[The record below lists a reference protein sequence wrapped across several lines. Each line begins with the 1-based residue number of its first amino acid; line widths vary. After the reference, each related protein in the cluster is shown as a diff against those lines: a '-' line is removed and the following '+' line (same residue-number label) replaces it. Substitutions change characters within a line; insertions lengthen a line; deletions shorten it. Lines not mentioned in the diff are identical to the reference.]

1 MDEVWWYFGI
11 IGAAILIIMT
21 NTYGWAGNILENLRN
36 TSFQVGSIITTTG
49 FMTVDFDQW
58 PSLSRYVLLFLM
70 MIGACAGSTCGGEG
84 QSFSSVRQISTERIE
99 FLSVPEECKKDQDGW
114 KNSR

>member
-1 MDEVWWYFGI
+1 MAIPVALCIAVFDDDRSLRGKYWW
-11 IGAAILIIMT
+11 
-21 NTYGWAGNILENLRN
+21 RN
-36 TSFQVGSIITTTG
+36 
-49 FMTVDFDQW
+49 
-58 PSLSRYVLLFLM
+58 
-70 MIGACAGSTCGGEG
+70 EG